1 KFPIKIAIWLLRD
14 YENNGI
20 FKEYI
25 HNYKVDKKGNI
36 NWSRTIKTQIPY
48 ASNSNFIYSDFIVR
62 KKNNDINNK
71 VIQIHKAIIENCI
84 NNLGWLYP
92 HINISRGNKLPFSK
106 NICINI
112 LKKELTI
119 SNLDSKKQLLNNMIK
134 FLMCIGD
141 DIDNF
146 KIAEYKTE
154 YFMNIWEDMLNVI
167 FGNENADDYYPN
179 AKWNIIGKG
188 SIN

>member
-1 KFPIKIAIWLLRD
+1 
-14 YENNGI
+14 
-20 FKEYI
+20 
-25 HNYKVDKKGNI
+25 
-36 NWSRTIKTQIPY
+36 
-48 ASNSNFIYSDFIVR
+48 
-62 KKNNDINNK
+62 
-71 VIQIHKAIIENCI
+71 
-84 NNLGWLYP
+84 
-92 HINISRGNKLPFSK
+92 GNKLPFSK

-134 FLMCIGD
+134 FLMCKGD

-188 SIN
+188 SINASSLRPDIILREKNKVYV